1 MDKKRKSTAAARRR
15 KKRTQQNITSAAIA
29 VAACALVVFGCTEFL
44 NMHMNNSDNTVVY
57 QAVLPT
63 VLPQGT
69 LMPVD
74 PAYANA
80 TAAPSSESTSTTAD
94 ELNSGDGWMLML
106 VNAENAV
113 PDGYEPTAFTELSN
127 GQKVDKRI
135 YPSLQSMFDD
145 MREQG
150 VYPYVESGYRTSDE
164 QQALMEEKIAEYVY
178 LVSLLAIT
186 EELANRNL
194 QELAEKVEAGSLNS
208 GQNMYT
214 GTQIEGLVSSYV
226 LLALRIH
233 VLLNLQQ
240 CLLKLRNLGA
250 LNKRNNLLKGLG
262 DLGAARNLTYTG
274 SACIIMQNNDVSC
287 KVAGMCA

>member
-164 QQALMEEKIAEYVY
+164 QQALMEEKIAEYVDDGKSEDEARELAATY
-178 LVSLLAIT
+178 VAAVGYSEHEAGLAIDIYAKSGKSTDDEVFAWLKEHCAEYGFILRYPEDKT
-186 EELANRNL
+186 EITGMSYEPWHYRYVGTDAAQEIMDGGLCLEEYLAAN
-194 QELAEKVEAGSLNS
+194 
-208 GQNMYT
+208 
-214 GTQIEGLVSSYV
+214 
-226 LLALRIH
+226 
-233 VLLNLQQ
+233 
-240 CLLKLRNLGA
+240 
-250 LNKRNNLLKGLG
+250 
-262 DLGAARNLTYTG
+262 
-274 SACIIMQNNDVSC
+274 
-287 KVAGMCA
+287 

>member
-164 QQALMEEKIAEYVY
+164 QQTLMEEKIAEYVDDGENEDEARELAATY
-178 LVSLLAIT
+178 VAAVGYSEHEAGLAIDIYAKSGKSTDDEVFAWLKEHCAEYGFILRYPEDKT
-186 EELANRNL
+186 EITGMSYEPWHYRYVGTDAAQEIMDGGLCLEEYLAAN
-194 QELAEKVEAGSLNS
+194 
-208 GQNMYT
+208 
-214 GTQIEGLVSSYV
+214 
-226 LLALRIH
+226 
-233 VLLNLQQ
+233 
-240 CLLKLRNLGA
+240 
-250 LNKRNNLLKGLG
+250 
-262 DLGAARNLTYTG
+262 
-274 SACIIMQNNDVSC
+274 
-287 KVAGMCA
+287 